1 VEEVEI
7 LGLAVGL
14 FLFVVGEEVGLL
26 VLEAERF
33 EQEAEEVAEIF
44 QRDAVAGQVG
54 ESRWDGEVAGF
65 RLVELLPLVALAALA
80 ALAEQI
86 PQMEQVAE
94 IPLLAELV
102 ECTPSGVAQFPQV
115 VHIVDTS
122 RSGEVVS
129 FVELVGPF
137 VVEVASLEKASA
149 DNTVAVDT
157 ADSLVAC
164 TSVIAAA
171 VVEDILLESSLLHDA
186 VGYNLFTG

>member
-14 FLFVVGEEVGLL
+14 FLLVVGEEVGLL
-26 VLEAERF
+26 VLEVERF

-44 QRDAVAGQVG
+44 QRDALAEQVG
-54 ESRWDGEVAGF
+54 ESRWDGEVARF
-65 RLVELLPLVALAALA
+65 RLVELLPPAELA

-102 ECTPSGVAQFPQV
+102 ECTPSGVAQFRQV

-149 DNTVAVDT
+149 DKTVAVDT

-164 TSVIAAA
+164 TSVIVAA
-171 VVEDILLESSLLHDA
+171 VVEDILLESSLSHDA

>member
-1 VEEVEI
+1 MEEVEI

-14 FLFVVGEEVGLL
+14 FLLVVGEEVGLL

-33 EQEAEEVAEIF
+33 GQEAEEVVEIF
-44 QRDAVAGQVG
+44 QRDALVEQVG
-54 ESRWDGEVAGF
+54 ESRWAGEVAGF
-65 RLVELLPLVALAALA
+65 RLVEILPLVELA

-94 IPLLAELV
+94 ISLLAELV
-102 ECTPSGVAQFPQV
+102 GYTPFGVAQFPQV

-149 DNTVAVDT
+149 DNTVVVDT

-164 TSVIAAA
+164 TSVIVAA

-186 VGYNLFTG
+186 VGGYNLFTG